1 MSDGCVE
8 FDVSMEAVEGRVA
21 VVVGDGATQSRAT
34 IERSADADVQTYI
47 PIGTRDAAHLT
58 MLLDGTPVALRPGP
72 GRYTRGSY
80 KVAAVHEGVNYVLA
94 PASEVS
100 SRLSRDG
107 VRLGEFTRYGDGEIR
122 VWWESGAPVGVGDA
136 ALGYA
141 LVAAFGAG
149 AKFFLGALFDPPDSG
164 LAQPSPM

>member
-1 MSDGCVE
+1 MAEGEIRFEVSVEAADGRV
-8 FDVSMEAVEGRVA
+8 VA
-21 VVVGDGATQSRAT
+21 VVLHNDATESRAT
-34 IERSADADVQTYI
+34 IERSAEAEVQSYI

-58 MLLDGTPVALRPGP
+58 MRLDDTPVTLIPGS
-72 GRYTRGSY
+72 GRYSRGSY
-80 KVAAVHEGVNYVLA
+80 RVEAVCGDLHYVLA

-107 VRLGEFTRYGDGEIR
+107 VQIGEFSRTAEGTIR
-122 VWWESGAPVGVGDA
+122 VWWERGSAVGSSDA

-149 AKFFLGALFDPPDSG
+149 ARTLLGAFFASDDSG
-164 LAQPSPM
+164 PPAAFV